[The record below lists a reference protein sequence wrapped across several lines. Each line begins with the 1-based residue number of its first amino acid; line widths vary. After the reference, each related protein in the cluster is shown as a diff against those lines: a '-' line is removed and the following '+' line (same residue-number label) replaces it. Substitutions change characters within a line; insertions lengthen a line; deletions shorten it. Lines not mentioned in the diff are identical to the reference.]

1 MQVPYTSHMTNTR
14 GRTYFLLTLLIGA
27 TLLSFFVLQPFLTTI
42 ALAAIF
48 AIVLEPVH
56 LRITKKLGENS
67 NLAALAT
74 LLVGCVLIII
84 PLSVVTTLV
93 VNEAHHA
100 YVNYANGS
108 SAATAQQ
115 VAAQVGSWLDPI
127 IPGATSYVD
136 TISAEITAYAK
147 QVLQWIVER
156 LGTAFAGIIGM
167 FIRTLIFLMALFYFI
182 KDGARLEKALI
193 KQSPLL
199 DEDVAT
205 IFKRLKST
213 VTSVVKG
220 SLTIACVQGTLAG
233 IGYFIF
239 GVPSAAL
246 WGVCT
251 AVAALIPGMGTS
263 LVIIPS
269 VIYLFATGS
278 TASAI
283 GMLLWGTLLVGLIDN
298 FLAPRLM
305 GHGARLHPLAT
316 LLSVVGGVALYGP
329 VGIFLG
335 PLTLSF
341 LFAVYSV
348 YTSRM
353 PSEA

>member
-1 MQVPYTSHMTNTR
+1 MTNAR
-14 GRTYFLLTLLIGA
+14 GRTFFLLALLLGA
-27 TLLSFFVLQPFLTTI
+27 ALVSFFVLQPFLTTI

-48 AIVLEPVH
+48 AIVLEPIHARVSKQ
-56 LRITKKLGENS
+56 IGPS
-67 NLAALAT
+67 ANLAAFIT
-74 LLVGCVLIII
+74 LLAGCVLILI
-84 PLSVVTTLV
+84 PLSLVTTLV

-100 YVNYANGS
+100 YVDFANGS

-115 VAAQVGSWLDPI
+115 VAFQVGSWLDPV

-136 TISAEITAYAK
+136 SISAELNTYAK

-156 LGTAFAGIIGM
+156 LGTAFASILGI

-220 SLTIACVQGTLAG
+220 SLSIACIQGTLAG
-233 IGYFIF
+233 VGYFIF
-239 GVPSAAL
+239 GVPNAAL

-251 AVAALIPGMGTS
+251 AVAALIPGLGTS
-263 LVIIPS
+263 LIIIPTA
-269 VIYLFATGS
+269 IYLFAVGS
-278 TASAI
+278 ITSAV
-283 GMLLWGTLLVGLIDN
+283 GLLLWGTLLVGLIDN

-305 GHGARLHPLAT
+305 GRGAQLHPLAT
-316 LLSVVGGVALYGP
+316 LLSVIGGVSLYGP

-341 LFAVYSV
+341 LIAVYSV
-348 YTSRM
+348 YTSRI
-353 PSEA
+353 PTET

>member
-1 MQVPYTSHMTNTR
+1 MTVPYTYDMTNTR

-27 TLLSFFVLQPFLTTI
+27 ALLSFFVLQPFLTTI

-48 AIVLEPVH
+48 AIVLEPIH
-56 LRITKKLGENS
+56 ARITKKLGNTS
-67 NLAALAT
+67 TFAALVT
-74 LLVGCVLIII
+74 LLAGCVLILI
-84 PLSVVTTLV
+84 PISLVTTLV
-93 VNEAHHA
+93 VNEAHRA
-100 YVNYANGS
+100 YVDFANGS
-108 SAATAQQ
+108 TAASAQQ
-115 VAAQVGSWLDPI
+115 IATQVGAWLDPI
-127 IPGATSYVD
+127 IPGATNYVD
-136 TISAEITAYAK
+136 TISAEINAYAK
-147 QVLQWIVER
+147 QALQWIVER
-156 LGTAFAGIIGM
+156 IGTAFAGAIGV

-205 IFKRLKST
+205 IFARLKST

-220 SLTIACVQGTLAG
+220 SLSIACIQGTLAG

-239 GVPSAAL
+239 GVPNAAL

-251 AVAALIPGMGTS
+251 AVAALIPGVGTS
-263 LVIIPS
+263 LIIVPS
-269 VIYLFATGS
+269 VIYLIATGS

-305 GHGARLHPLAT
+305 GKGAKLHPLAT
-316 LLSVVGGVALYGP
+316 LLSVVGGVGLYGP